1 MIIEIITPSGAL
13 SPTPTNYTTS
23 QTDVFL
29 RGVVE
34 GATSIK
40 VFLGGEEFSGEDIA
54 LELGGGF
61 IFPNPSVYVDGIGLT
76 RGVNEFRVEASG
88 VGGAAFGVVSI
99 VLVEEIYNRV
109 QPPTGLGV
117 RRLTNSVEVYFPHVE
132 GVSYYNLYASRFSG
146 GGATGYLRVN
156 YEPIDSVKF
165 GVRREQV
172 EELGLISSDE
182 DTIEVNPLMGE
193 IQLVQREGGTD
204 VQTST
209 LGEIEIPQGVSRVRV
224 DTRVSVVSLRT
235 EVSFRHNRLSRE
247 TSVPKTRLIGE
258 FVSLPSSQ
266 SLYYVVTAVSVVEG
280 VEIESSYSAEVAA
293 RPVEVSPSNI
303 SIPVVSR
310 DNLAQD
316 MIFNILRAQP
326 DVQVQAGS
334 VIRDV
339 FIDPVLSELE
349 RARFLLDFA
358 YRSSSFFGLL
368 QIDDPR
374 NEGVSVAVANS
385 SYKTALKAA
394 LFLESDAAV
403 QDLIDG
409 AFDKLASNFGVVR
422 RTGTYAAGEVEFSTG
437 VLPTFTIS
445 IARGT
450 SLTGGGVRFYTTKDV
465 SIPLADVS
473 RYYNP
478 ITKKY
483 TVRAPILALDT
494 GVEGNLTSGQI
505 NTGAPLGLSVTNP
518 APTFGGGSQETNIQM
533 ATRSLSALT
542 SVDVGTQAGYERV
555 SRSISGVIDSFVV
568 GADSP
573 LMRRDN
579 GLGGKVDVWVKG
591 DISSVISDVFA
602 PSFNTHFGGRFI
614 PVGALGSYR
623 FRSLDAT
630 RENPLFEMIDRTD
643 LSVRYGLKKTT
654 AGDVFFD
661 LTGYIVE
668 DYRTIVLDQDIPQPS
683 YLVTDIILGDWR
695 EGVSEELLFSQ
706 QPVKEIIS
714 VKRENGVDITEYV
727 LSRAGDPLLEGLS
740 TRESQ
745 TLRISNLSGDS
756 ILSVVDEK
764 HTIIGFYTEKL
775 NKRGVDSLTIIV
787 ESLGGVTYAGPLSSN
802 TPDYIIIDD
811 GGGDIGIQRTSGSS
825 ISDGEVLLISY
836 EYVENIIVTY
846 RTNSVLRNAQAVLD
860 AQKNLGADVLAK
872 EIRPC
877 LVSIS
882 AVVILESGVSM
893 VDVDANLRYALA
905 KFITSQSLGG
915 AIRPS
920 EVIREIN
927 SISGVSHVRL
937 PLTRMS
943 LAQGSSIIREEINV
957 DVGNYRR
964 VLSLSNGAAY
974 VWVIDTRLLN
984 TPIDGGGG
992 NPRIFLRNDNTK
1004 VERELRILNSVDRL
1018 NSSKWLPNT
1027 ATIIG
1032 DLGVGLI
1039 SNSASKVVIGLPIG
1053 DDPSE
1058 YVLLVDY
1065 EVADKIEVVTE
1076 VRLNSVSY
1084 FEVGDLSF
1092 TYEGI

>member
-1 MIIEIITPSGAL
+1 MIINIITPSGLQVA
-13 SPTPTNYTTS
+13 TPTSYTTS
-23 QTDVFL
+23 LSDVFL
-29 RGVVE
+29 RGVVS
-34 GATSIK
+34 GATGMK
-40 VFLGGEEFSGEDIA
+40 VFLGGEEFVGEDIA
-54 LELGGGF
+54 LEADGSF
-61 IFPNPSVYVDGIGLT
+61 VFPNPSVYPDGVGLT
-76 RGVNEFRVEASG
+76 RGLNDFRIEAWG
-88 VGGAAFGVVSI
+88 AGGAAFGTVSI
-99 VLVEEIYNRV
+99 VLVGEIFNLV
-109 QPPTGLGV
+109 SPPSGLGV
-117 RRLTNSVEVYFPHVE
+117 RRLTNSIEVYFPHVE

-146 GGATGYLRVN
+146 GGSTGYLKVN
-156 YEPIDSVKF
+156 YEPIDAVKF
-165 GVRREQV
+165 GTRRELV
-172 EELGLISSDE
+172 EELGVIASDE
-182 DTIEVNPLMGE
+182 ATIEVNPLVAE
-193 IQLVQREGGTD
+193 VQLVQREAGTD

-209 LGEIEIPQGVSRVRV
+209 LGELEIPQGVSRVRME
-224 DTRVSVVSLRT
+224 TRVSHVSLRT
-235 EVSFRHNRLSRE
+235 EISFRHNRTARE
-247 TSVPKTRLIGE
+247 ISVPKTNLIGD
-258 FVSLPSSQ
+258 FVGLPSSQ
-266 SLYYVVTAVSVVEG
+266 SLYYVVTAVSVVDGAE
-280 VEIESSYSAEVAA
+280 VESGYSAEIAA

-303 SIPVVSR
+303 SLPVVSR

-316 MIFNILRAQP
+316 LVFNILRAQP

-349 RARFLLDFA
+349 RSRFLLDFA

-409 AFDKLASNFGVVR
+409 AFDKLAANFGVVR
-422 RTGTYAAGEVEFSTG
+422 RSGTYAAGEVVFSTG

-450 SLTGGGVRFYTTKDV
+450 YLTGGGVRFYTTKDV
-465 SIPLADVS
+465 SIPLSEVS

-478 ITKKY
+478 VTKKY
-483 TVRAPILALDT
+483 SVTAPILAEDT
-494 GVEGNLTSGQI
+494 GVQGNLTSGQI
-505 NTGAPLGLSVTNP
+505 TTGAPLGLSVTNP
-518 APTFGGGSQETNIQM
+518 APTFGGGSQETNLQM
-533 ATRSLSALT
+533 ATRALSALS
-542 SVDVGTQAGYERV
+542 SVDVGTKAGYERL
-555 SRSISGVIDSFVV
+555 SRSIAGVVDSFVV
-568 GADSP
+568 GADDE
-573 LMRRDN
+573 LMKRDN
-579 GLGGKVDVWVKG
+579 GLGGKVDVWIKG

-614 PVGALGSYR
+614 PVGELGSYR

-630 RENPLFEMIDRTD
+630 RENPLFEMIDRED

-654 AGDVFFD
+654 SGDEYFD
-661 LTGYIVE
+661 LTGYVVE
-668 DYRTIVLDQDIPQPS
+668 DYRTIILDADIAQPS
-683 YLVTDIILGDWR
+683 YITTDIILGDWR
-695 EGVSEELLFSQ
+695 ENASEKLVLSQ

-714 VKRENGVDITEYV
+714 ITREDGSLVTEY
-727 LSRAGDPLLEGLS
+727 SSSQAGNPLLEGLS
-740 TRESQ
+740 TRESVYL
-745 TLRISNLSGDS
+745 TLGNLSGNT
-756 ILSVVDEK
+756 ILTVTDEK

-775 NKRGVDSLTIIV
+775 NKRGVDSLSIIV
-787 ESLGGVTYAGPLSSN
+787 KSLKGVTYGGPLSTTS
-802 TPDYIIIDD
+802 PDYIIVDD
-811 GGGDIGIQRTSGSS
+811 GGGDIGIQRTSSSS

-836 EYVENIIVTY
+836 EYIENIVVTY
-846 RTNSVLRNAQAVLD
+846 RTNSVLRNAQMVLD

-877 LVSIS
+877 LLSVS
-882 AVVILESGVSM
+882 AVVILEQNVSV
-893 VDVDANLRYALA
+893 VDVDAALRYALA
-905 KFITSQSLGG
+905 KFITSQSVGG

-920 EVIREIN
+920 EVIKEIN

-937 PLTRMS
+937 PLTRFS
-943 LAQGSSIIREEINV
+943 LSEGDFVIRESINV

-964 VLSLSNGAAY
+964 VDSLSNGSTY

-992 NPRIFLRNDNTK
+992 NPRVFIRNDNTR
-1004 VERELRILNSVDRL
+1004 VERELTLLSSVDRL
-1018 NSSKWLPNT
+1018 NATKWANDT
-1027 ATIIG
+1027 AAIIG
-1032 DLGVGLI
+1032 DLGVGLV
-1039 SNSASKVVIGLPIG
+1039 SNSSAKVMIGLPIG

-1065 EVADKIEVVTE
+1065 SVADKIEVVTE

-1084 FEVGDLSF
+1084 FDVGDLSF